1 MDIARFDLITDSDS
15 TSASLFTV
23 PSGKAYTVTGFTI
36 VQTEGNSGKLTL
48 KVGGNQVI
56 GEFGINGPDTIYPV
70 TNVNVAASEKL
81 KVVCNT
87 PGIYITASVV
97 ERDV

>member
-36 VQTEGNSGKLTL
+36 V
-48 KVGGNQVI
+48 
-56 GEFGINGPDTIYPV
+56 
-70 TNVNVAASEKL
+70 
-81 KVVCNT
+81 
-87 PGIYITASVV
+87 
-97 ERDV
+97 